1 MTCRWGA
8 SMLPTFFEVSV
19 LAKQITVYITLNI
32 CWCSHLSKTHDSKPL
47 AFTTCEFLVIM
58 ACLYKISLNCTM
70 QSHTKSSLLPL
81 WASEELIRN
90 FSFFSSIFRMNSLSS
105 GRGGTWKMWM
115 VTTIKKSTLLQQQRR
130 GLRCRPEAPLPSH
143 NAMMLSSQVTISVS
157 LPSNLPGE
165 WFHPPLEIPPRTR
178 GARVLECAP
187 PCSLAIRKDFHSGS
201 TNKIA
206 SSILKMSSTSS

>member
-1 MTCRWGA
+1 
-8 SMLPTFFEVSV
+8 
-19 LAKQITVYITLNI
+19 
-32 CWCSHLSKTHDSKPL
+32 
-47 AFTTCEFLVIM
+47 
-58 ACLYKISLNCTM
+58 
-70 QSHTKSSLLPL
+70 
-81 WASEELIRN
+81 
-90 FSFFSSIFRMNSLSS
+90 
-105 GRGGTWKMWM
+105 M
-115 VTTIKKSTLLQQQRR
+115 VTTSKKSTLLEQQRR

-206 SSILKMSSTSS
+206 SSILKMSSTSIPKQATSFVEHVPFSFKLSRMHHFHVIS